1 MLLTFVL
8 RNIRKR
14 LSLNLIK
21 VAGLALGLTGILM
34 IILFLKNELSYDSFH
49 SKANRIYRFTTTD
62 PSFLSNSHFA
72 RVYNSED
79 IPGFAASFP
88 EIESFVRLA
97 PIRGG
102 FMLYNEKYYTIDE
115 AFQCD
120 STFFRIFD
128 ARLLTGDSQKVLEDP
143 GSMVISQSFAR
154 RVFGSADP
162 VGEVISIPPGQY
174 YGEKTDF
181 TIRGVMEDFPQNSHF
196 HPDLVTTP
204 AKGSVNWWAF
214 VYLLLTE
221 NGDPQKIIT
230 GYPGYLSTIA
240 KRPIEDIETKA
251 HLQKITDIHLK
262 SDKLREIESN
272 SNITSIYVLGIAAF
286 ILLLISLTNLASLNL
301 SMSFFN
307 HKFFVVNRV
316 LGCPKRMN
324 LNYFLVESLLITGL
338 AILLALIIVVPANGL
353 VYGKTGYNL
362 LQGNTLTVISIITV
376 FSFMALLAGVQPE
389 LKNRFDKQVPGKN
402 FQNGIA
408 FNRGIIVVQFAFAI
422 VLIVAVLVISRQTGY
437 ALKESMG
444 AQNSNL
450 ICFESVHTEVQ
461 KKFELFKA
469 ELLRHNTIES
479 VSAMME
485 PPGGEANDMFAFELE
500 GFTMSDE
507 KQIEQIG
514 VFPCDFSFATIFKLE
529 FLAGENFT
537 ENNND
542 ADGSGEYIINEAALN
557 YLNYNSAKDIIGKSF
572 RLKFD
577 SPGIVLPR
585 GRIIG
590 VVNDFHL
597 SSIKKK
603 VGPLV
608 MFKRDSLWLINF
620 VVAYKPGMHNAAV
633 KDIQTVWE
641 QLFPAHPFVYDHVD
655 SMYREVYS
663 TELLQARL
671 LTIFTFISLF
681 ICSIGLLGLSLL
693 AAQQRVKEIGI
704 RKVNGARIFELLF
717 MLNKDI
723 MKWIVTAFVIAIPI
737 AYYLM
742 FKWLQNF
749 VYHIRLHWWIFALA
763 GIMALVIALL
773 TVSWQSW
780 QAAKRNPV
788 EALRYE

>member
-1 MLLTFVL
+1 MLLRFVL

-14 LSLNLIK
+14 FSLNLIK
-21 VAGLALGLTGILM
+21 VAGLALGLSGIIL
-34 IILFLKNELSYDSFH
+34 ITLFLKNELSYDSFH
-49 SKANRIYRFTTTD
+49 TRANRIYRFTTTD

-72 RVYNSED
+72 RIYNSED
-79 IPGFAASFP
+79 IPRLASSFP
-88 EIESFVRLA
+88 EIESYVRLA

-102 FMLYNEKYYTIDE
+102 LMLYNEKYYTIDE

-128 ARLLTGDSQKVLEDP
+128 VRLLTGDRQTILDAP
-143 GSMVISQSFAR
+143 GSMVVSKSFAQ
-154 RVFGSADP
+154 RVFGPVDP

-174 YGEKTDF
+174 YGEQTDF

-204 AKGSVNWWAF
+204 ARGSVNWWAF
-214 VYLLLTE
+214 VYLLLSE
-221 NGDPQKIIT
+221 NADPQKIID
-230 GYPGYLSTIA
+230 GYPEYLAVTVNQPVE
-240 KRPIEDIETKA
+240 KIETKA
-251 HLQKITDIHLK
+251 YLQKLTDIHLR
-262 SDKLREIESN
+262 SDKLREIEPN
-272 SNITSIYVLGIAAF
+272 SNITNIYVLSIAAF
-286 ILLLISLTNLASLNL
+286 ILLLISLSNVSSLNL
-301 SMSFFN
+301 SMSFFIQ
-307 HKFFVVNRV
+307 KFFVVNRV
-316 LGCPKRMN
+316 LGSSKRMN
-324 LNYFLVESLLITGL
+324 LNYFLTESVLITGM
-338 AILLALIIVVPANGL
+338 AILLAVVIVVPVNDF
-353 VYGKTGYNL
+353 VDSNTGISL
-362 LQGNTLTVISIITV
+362 LQGNTWHVIVIVMI
-376 FSFMALLAGVQPE
+376 FSSLALLAGVHPA
-389 LKNRFDKQVPGKN
+389 LKNRFQNLVPGKN
-402 FQNGIA
+402 ILNGIV

-422 VLIVAVLVISRQTGY
+422 VLIVAVLVISRQTSF
-437 ALKESMG
+437 ALSQSMG

-469 ELLRHNTIES
+469 ELLRQNTIES

-500 GFTMSDE
+500 GFTRPDE
-507 KQIEQIG
+507 QQYERIG
-514 VFPCDFSFATIFKLE
+514 VFPCDYSFASIFKLQ

-537 ENNND
+537 ERNTD
-542 ADGSGEYIINEAALN
+542 AEGSGEYIINKAALN
-557 YLNYNSAKDIIGKSF
+557 YLNYNNPQNIIGKSF

-620 VVAYKPGMHNAAV
+620 VVAYKPGMHDAAV
-633 KDIQTVWE
+633 VDIKAVWE
-641 QLFPAHPFVYDHVD
+641 RLFPAHPFVYDRVD
-655 SMYREVYS
+655 SMYREVYR
-663 TELLQARL
+663 TELLQASL
-671 LTIFTFISLF
+671 LTIFTFVSLF
-681 ICSIGLLGLSLL
+681 ICCIGLLGLSLL
-693 AAQQRVKEIGI
+693 SAQVRVKEIGI
-704 RKVNGARIFELLF
+704 RKVNGARICDLLF

-723 MKWIVTAFVIAIPI
+723 AKWIVIAFVIATPI
-737 AYYLM
+737 TYYLM
-742 FKWLQNF
+742 FRWLQNF
-749 VYHIRLHWWIFALA
+749 VYRTGLHWWIFVLA
-763 GIMALVIALL
+763 GMLALVIALL

-780 QAAKRNPV
+780 RTAMGNPV

>member
-1 MLLTFVL
+1 MLLRFVL

-21 VAGLALGLTGILM
+21 VAGLALGLSGIIL

-49 SKANRIYRFTTTD
+49 TRANRIYRFTTTD
-62 PSFLSNSHFA
+62 PGFLSNSHFA

-79 IPGFAASFP
+79 IPGLAASFP
-88 EIESFVRLA
+88 EIESYVRLA

-102 FMLYNEKYYTIDE
+102 LMLYKDKYYTIDE

-128 ARLLTGDSQKVLEDP
+128 SGLLTGDSQTILDDP
-143 GSMVISQSFAR
+143 GSMVVSQSFAR
-154 RVFGSADP
+154 RVFGSDNP

-181 TIRGVMEDFPQNSHF
+181 TIRGVMKDFPQNSHM
-196 HPDLVTTP
+196 HPDMVTTP

-214 VYLLLTE
+214 VYLLLAE
-221 NGDPQKIIT
+221 NADPDKIVAGYT
-230 GYPGYLSTIA
+230 GHLELTTGQPA
-240 KRPIEDIETKA
+240 EKIETKA
-251 HLQKITDIHLK
+251 YLQKLTDIHLR
-262 SDKLREIESN
+262 SDKLREIEPN
-272 SNITSIYVLGIAAF
+272 SNITNIYVLSIAAF
-286 ILLLISLTNLASLNL
+286 ILLLISLSNVASLNL

-316 LGCPKRMN
+316 LGCSKRMN
-324 LNYFLVESLLITGL
+324 LNYFVVESLLITGL
-338 AILLALIIVVPANGL
+338 AILLALVIVVPANGF
-353 VYGKTGYNL
+353 VYSNTGISL
-362 LQGNTLTVISIITV
+362 LRGNTWPVIAIIML
-376 FSFMALLAGVQPE
+376 FSFLALLAGVQPV
-389 LKNRFDKQVPGKN
+389 LKNKFEKQVPGKN
-402 FQNGIA
+402 FHNGFV

-422 VLIVAVLVISRQTGY
+422 VLIVAVLVISRQTRF
-437 ALKESMG
+437 ALNQSMG

-500 GFTMSDE
+500 GFVKTDE
-507 KQIEQIG
+507 QQYERIG
-514 VFPCDFSFATIFKLE
+514 VFPCDFSFASIFKLE

-537 ENNND
+537 EKNTD
-542 ADGSGEYIINEAALN
+542 TDGSGEYLINKAALN
-557 YLNYNSAKDIIGKSF
+557 YLNYNNPQDIIGKSF

-620 VVAYKPGMHNAAV
+620 IVAYKPGMREAAV
-633 KDIQTVWE
+633 MDIKTVWE
-641 QLFPAHPFVYDHVD
+641 QLFPAQPFLYDHVD
-655 SMYREVYS
+655 SLYREVYS
-663 TELLQARL
+663 TELLQTGI
-671 LTIFTFISLF
+671 LTIFTFVSLF
-681 ICSIGLLGLSLL
+681 ICCIGLLGLSLL

-704 RKVNGARIFELLF
+704 RKVNGARIIDLLA

-723 MKWIVTAFVIAIPI
+723 VKWIIIAFVIATPV
-737 AYYLM
+737 AFYLM

-749 VYHIRLHWWIFALA
+749 AYHSGLQWWIFALA
-763 GIMALVIALL
+763 GILALVIALL

-780 QAAKRNPV
+780 RAATRNPV
-788 EALRYE
+788 EALRCE

>member
-1 MLLTFVL
+1 MLLRFVL
-8 RNIRKR
+8 RNFRKR

-21 VAGLALGLTGILM
+21 VAGLAIGLSGIIL

-49 SKANRIYRFTTTD
+49 RRADRIYRFTTTD
-62 PSFLSNSHFA
+62 PGFLSNSHFA

-79 IPGFAASFP
+79 IPGLAASFP

-102 FMLYNEKYYTIDE
+102 FMLYNEKYYAIDE

-128 ARLLTGDSQKVLEDP
+128 ASLLTGDSKTVLDDP
-143 GSMVISQSFAR
+143 GSMVVSQSFAR

-181 TIRGVMEDFPQNSHF
+181 TIRGVMKDFPQNSHM

-214 VYLLLTE
+214 VYILLTE
-221 NGDPQKIIT
+221 NSDPDKIVA
-230 GYPGYLSTIA
+230 GYRGYLELTTGQPA
-240 KRPIEDIETKA
+240 EKIETKA
-251 HLQKITDIHLK
+251 YLQKLTDIHLK
-262 SDKLREIESN
+262 SDKLREIEYN
-272 SNITSIYVLGIAAF
+272 SNITNIYVLTIAAF
-286 ILLLISLTNLASLNL
+286 ILLLISLSNIASLNL

-316 LGCPKRMN
+316 LDCSKRMN
-324 LNYFLVESLLITGL
+324 LNYFVVESLLVTGM
-338 AILLALIIVVPANGL
+338 AIILALGIVVPANGF
-353 VYGKTGYNL
+353 VYSNTGINL
-362 LQGNTLTVISIITV
+362 LQANTWSVIAIILI
-376 FSFMALLAGVQPE
+376 FSFLSLLAGVQPA
-389 LKNRFDKQVPGKN
+389 LKKKFNKQVSGKI
-402 FQNGIA
+402 FHNGVV

-422 VLIVAVLVISRQTGY
+422 VLIVAVIVISRQTMF
-437 ALKESMG
+437 ALNQSMG

-450 ICFESVHTEVQ
+450 ICFKSVHTDVQ
-461 KKFELFKA
+461 KKFELFKT
-469 ELLRHNTIES
+469 ELLRHNTVES

-500 GFTMSDE
+500 GFIKADE
-507 KQIEQIG
+507 QQYERIG
-514 VFPCDFSFATIFKLE
+514 VFPCDFSFASIFKLE

-537 ENNND
+537 ERNTD
-542 ADGSGEYIINEAALN
+542 ADGSGEYIINKAALN
-557 YLNYNSAKDIIGKSF
+557 YLNYNNPQDIIGKSF
-572 RLKFD
+572 GLKFD
-577 SPGIVLPR
+577 SPGVVLPS

-590 VVNDFHL
+590 VVNDFNL

-620 VVAYKPGMHNAAV
+620 VVACKPGMQDAALT
-633 KDIQTVWE
+633 DIQTVWE
-641 QLFPAHPFVYDHVD
+641 QLFPAYPFIYDNVD
-655 SMYREVYS
+655 SMYREVYR

-681 ICSIGLLGLSLL
+681 ICCIGLLGLSLL

-704 RKVNGARIFELLF
+704 RKVNGARVIDLLV

-723 MKWIVTAFVIAIPI
+723 VKWIIFAFVIATPV
-737 AYYLM
+737 AFYLM

-749 VYHIRLHWWIFALA
+749 VYRTGLHLWIFALA
-763 GIMALVIALL
+763 GILALVIAIL

-780 QAAKRNPV
+780 RAATRNPV